1 MEAAQAK
8 SRNLKLR
15 PEAEPLTG
23 QRLVGLARS
32 SFAFRAL
39 TLSMNLVTGIFVAR
53 LLGTEG
59 RGEYAAIIA
68 LPYGIG
74 WLIKSGC
81 REAVAYHQARHPED
95 AGQLLST
102 WLLLLVPLGLVGVGV
117 AELLLPLLFNAQS
130 AHTIALARI
139 FIPTLFFILLDDLL
153 NQGILLGDH
162 DFHYYNLVQFIQ
174 PAIIAALFVLA
185 WAVGIF
191 SVTIALVSWV
201 VSSTLVLS
209 WSLGRVLRRHG
220 IVRPSWELTRKTFWF
235 GFRAHGTAI
244 GQNVNFNLDLMLI
257 PAFVGAS
264 SIGQYS
270 VAANIAA
277 VVVYTAGLIGAFVLP
292 AASRFREAAQKT
304 VVQSLHASLLAG
316 LLLAVPIAAVGSLA
330 IRLVYGDAF
339 AGSYP
344 LLILLLPGA
353 VLFAAAPTLIGGIN
367 AANRPFTAS
376 IPQITGAVLT
386 VAGLIVFLPL
396 GGSTAAAIVSTAVY
410 TVVFA
415 LALLIYRRISGAP
428 WSAFLPRYP
437 HLTPR
442 IAFGVVIGRRAQ

>member
-1 MEAAQAK
+1 MKASKARPWNARL
-8 SRNLKLR
+8 S

-53 LLGTEG
+53 LLGTDG

-68 LPYGIG
+68 LPYGVG

-102 WLLLLVPLGLVGVGV
+102 WLLVLVPLGLAGVGL

-130 AHTIALARI
+130 DQAISLARI

-162 DFHYYNLVQFIQ
+162 DFGYYNLAQFIQ
-174 PAIIAALFVLA
+174 PAIIAALFVGA
-185 WAVGIF
+185 WALGIF
-191 SVTIALVSWV
+191 SVTIALCAWV

-220 IVRPSWELTRKTFWF
+220 LGRPNWRLARRTFWF
-235 GFRAHGTAI
+235 GFRAHGTAL

-264 SIGQYS
+264 SIGMYS
-270 VAANIAA
+270 VASNLAA

-292 AASRFREAAQKT
+292 AASRFRETAQKT

-316 LLLAVPIAAVGSLA
+316 ILLAVPLAAFGSLA
-330 IRLVYGDAF
+330 IRVVYGDAF
-339 AGSYP
+339 SDSYP
-344 LLILLLPGA
+344 LLLLLLPGA

-376 IPQITGAVLT
+376 IPQITGALLT

-410 TVVFA
+410 TVVFT
-415 LALLIYRRISGAP
+415 LALLIYRRVSGAP
-428 WSAFLPRYP
+428 WSAFVPRYP
-437 HLTPR
+437 RLTR
-442 IAFGVVIGRRAQ
+442 RVALEALIGRRSG